1 MVADK
6 SIKIK
11 LKGHESFYIRE
22 GWLRKGLVA
31 VSQNPFI
38 FTNDTGIDTLG
49 IGANMVK
56 ALRYWM
62 QVTGLT
68 EEKRE
73 KGGTKRYQDL
83 TDDFGKIIYDKDPY
97 FEESFTLALVHYKV
111 VTNFTMATSWNLFFN
126 KLASKEIY
134 RNSLPDLMEELIYNQ
149 DPTLVFSKKSLTD
162 DCNCIIKMYSLDK
175 EDLKNPEDNLISPFS
190 ELGLIKRTKEKNR
203 DEVIIKETLKDVIKN
218 KLAILYVI
226 KDNLKDKEYTT
237 IESLMNDENN
247 IGKVF
252 NLDKN
257 SINEVLDELEND
269 GYLKINRTAGLNTVY
284 SNNNLDLKDILET
297 YYEQL

>member
-1 MVADK
+1 MADK
-6 SIKIK
+6 LRKIKIK

-31 VSQNPFI
+31 VKQDPFI
-38 FTNDTGIDTLG
+38 FTNDMGIDTLG

-83 TDDFGKIIYDKDPY
+83 TSDFGEVIYNNDPY
-97 FEESFTLALVHYKV
+97 FEESFTLSLVHYKI
-111 VTNFTMATSWNLFFN
+111 VTNFDMATTWNLFFN
-126 KLASKEIY
+126 KLVSTEVY
-134 RNSLPDLMEELIYNQ
+134 RNSLPDALEQLLYNQ
-149 DPTLVFSKKSLTD
+149 DPTLAFSKKSLID

-175 EDLKNPEDNLISPFS
+175 DDLKNPEDNLISPFS
-190 ELGLIKRTKEKNR
+190 ELALIKRTKEKDK
-203 DEVIIKETLKDVIKN
+203 DEVIIKEPLKDIVKN

-237 IESLMNDENN
+237 IESLINDENN

-284 SNNNLDLKDILET
+284 SNNLDLKDILQT